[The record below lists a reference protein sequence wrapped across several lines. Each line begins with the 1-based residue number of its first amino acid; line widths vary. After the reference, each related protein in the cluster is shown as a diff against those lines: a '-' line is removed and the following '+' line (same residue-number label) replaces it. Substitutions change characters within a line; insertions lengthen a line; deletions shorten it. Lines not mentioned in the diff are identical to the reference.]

1 MRTGKWFIQKRGWA
15 GSISIN
21 YIFILKFCL
30 NIMKR
35 LFVKIGCFLFVV
47 SLLTAA
53 VAVKLQA
60 QDLKPLKGTWLNLP
74 YQDVRN
80 TYMNP
85 AHVDCLAP
93 AFWKTKIEE
102 YAQMGLRYLVLMAVA
117 NDGKAFYPS
126 SFMPAAYPAGQQS
139 PVEAIMDAADQ
150 YGMHVFMSC
159 GWAENQDDN
168 IRDPKI
174 KSLQQRIMQETAALF
189 ATNKSFYGWYLPVE
203 DSMEPILSDEAVHAA
218 NTLTSIAKNL
228 TPGKK
233 VMISPYGVCYAAL
246 EDPKFAQQI
255 KKLNVDIIAYQ
266 DEVGCVREPMPLPR
280 VRENFKKL
288 GKIHE
293 GTGIEFWSNIE
304 SFTWQ
309 NEDNSRE
316 SALIPAAFPRYLSQL
331 VAASLA
337 GAKNVISFSVYGIID
352 DANSIMPIGQPIES
366 AQAFIDFTD
375 WKQRKGRWP
384 LLEATFKGDV
394 MHYAIGADIKVEGNL
409 AKSVISDKLTDG
421 KLGEEHTDDLNWVD
435 FGNQNMGVIL
445 DLKKQLPINLLAARF
460 LHYRPAGILLPAA
473 VHFYVSKDGKQFNHL
488 QTINLSASKNDK
500 YDCWIDIASTAKL
513 KTKGRYVKVVAER
526 EANFRIVCDE
536 ILVNPRIDK

>member
-1 MRTGKWFIQKRGWA
+1 
-15 GSISIN
+15 
-21 YIFILKFCL
+21 
-30 NIMKR
+30 MKK

-80 TYMNP
+80 KYMNP

-93 AFWKTKIEE
+93 AFWKTKIGE

-139 PVEAIMDAADQ
+139 PVEAIMEAADQ

-174 KSLQQRIMQETAALF
+174 KALQQRIMQETAALF

-218 NTLTSIAKNL
+218 NALTAIAKNL

-309 NEDNSRE
+309 KEDNSRE

-384 LLEATFKGDV
+384 LLEATFKDDLANG
-394 MHYAIGADIKVEGNL
+394 AIGSAVKLEDNNL
-409 AKSVISDKLTDG
+409 KDAVQQKLTDG
-421 KLGEEHTDDLNWVD
+421 KFGMEHTNDLNWLD
-435 FGNQNMGVIL
+435 FGNGKMSVVL
-445 DLKKQLPINLLAARF
+445 DLKKQSPITSLAARF
-460 LHYRPAGILLPAA
+460 LHYRPGGVLLPAA
-473 VHFYVSKDGKQFNHL
+473 VHFYVSSDGKHFDRMK
-488 QTINLSASKNDK
+488 TVIIPASNNDQH
-500 YDCWIDIASTAKL
+500 DCWIDIAWTGEMKA
-513 KTKGRYVKVVAER
+513 KGRYVKVVADQN
-526 EANFRIVCDE
+526 ATFRILCDE
-536 ILVNPRIDK
+536 ILVNANFGS